1 MSLSISEHRITPVM
15 KISPAIFESLFQSV
29 SVIQYPCRFTPRKNE
44 EIKMTRHR
52 NPDIRK
58 PVTIQDNLLLATAHT
73 KDQNQHKLPK
83 DMETWFKP
91 ETSALTWGKTVDVMY
106 SFKSI
111 YALGV
116 WAYNFSSG
124 NFEIKNN
131 KLRYRPED
139 CLLWNG
145 DLLLRIQDYDKYG
158 LAQKLNNN
166 EDMKYFARHYFSLG
180 NLMPIWPG
188 GNVPKGNQNNSFF
201 DLPELYFQHH
211 KTWFN
216 VIKNGFDNVFFDDLF
231 TDVGAVYDKGLEAF
245 VNSINSEENYNKF
258 LHHVVTVTRTREE
271 RIKKWM
277 SDNNIVVKCSWDY
290 PVDD

>member
-1 MSLSISEHRITPVM
+1 MAQP
-15 KISPAIFESLFQSV
+15 
-29 SVIQYPCRFTPRKNE
+29 
-44 EIKMTRHR
+44 R
-52 NPDIRK
+52 NPNIK
-58 PVTIQDNLLLATAHT
+58 KATTIAENLLLANTHVDNRAALNFPR
-73 KDQNQHKLPK
+73 DV
-83 DMETWFKP
+83 ETWFKP

-188 GNVPKGNQNNSFF
+188 GNVSKGNQNNAFF
-201 DLPELYFQHH
+201 DIPELYYHYH
-211 KTWFN
+211 RTWFD
-216 VIKNGFDNVFFDDLF
+216 VIRRGFENVFLDDLF
-231 TDVGAVYDKGLEAF
+231 TDVGATYDHGLKEF
-245 VNSINSEENYNKF
+245 FNSIHSEESFNAF
-258 LHHVVTVTRTREE
+258 LHHVVTVIKTRDEK
-271 RIKKWM
+271 IKNWM
-277 SDNNIVVKCSWDY
+277 SDNNIVVEDSWDY
-290 PVDD
+290 PVED